1 MTRSRPGSVTPPT
14 VGLGGELTARKQ
26 RSLWS
31 DAWRRLRRNKLAV
44 IGLVIVV
51 TFSLIAL
58 FAPLIAPYGQAEVV
72 DFRLAQ
78 LSRPPGPG
86 RWGLTPTAATCS
98 VGCSMARKCRWSS
111 AFWRRRSCSLIGVPS
126 ALFAGY
132 FGGAT
137 DNVLMRLVD
146 VIYAIPQLLMV
157 LLFVNWWGP
166 GCSISSSRS
175 VWSDGSP
182 KHGWCAGNF
191 CRCGSR
197 STSARRRS
205 RGRRAHII
213 RKHMLPNSLTPI
225 IVALTFGIPT
235 AIFTEAALSFVGVG
249 IRPPQA
255 SWGQMVAEGSNPGY
269 ISPIRT
275 CSLPGPGDRAD
286 DAGFTFL
293 GDGLRDALDP
303 KGHRGLMTTISGQMC
318 ASRNAGRAELCR
330 RRQSS
335 RPISARLNSE
345 AKGGQ

>member
-1 MTRSRPGSVTPPT
+1 MAQSHPQSQPLDSVNLALRNTDTAVPAPSWEVEDMIEDAVAPGQRDTPT

-44 IGLVIVV
+44 VGLIIVV

-58 FAPLIAPYGQAEVV
+58 FASAIAPYGQSEVV
-72 DFRLAQ
+72 DFRLARYAPSWTWPMG
-78 LSRPPGPG
+78 LDANGRDMFSRMLYGAQVS
-86 RWGLTPTAATCS
+86 LV
-98 VGCSMARKCRWSS
+98 VGVLAQTIVL
-111 AFWRRRSCSLIGVPS
+111 LIGVPLG
-126 ALFAGY
+126 AIAGY

-166 GCSISSSRS
+166 GLLNIFLAIGLVGWVTEARLVRGQFLSLREQEYVSAAQ
-175 VWSDGSP
+175 VAGAGGSY
-182 KHGWCAGNF
+182 
-191 CRCGSR
+191 
-197 STSARRRS
+197 
-205 RGRRAHII
+205 II

-269 ISPIRT
+269 IETNPHMLLFPVLAIGLT
-275 CSLPGPGDRAD
+275 ML
-286 DAGFTFL
+286 GFSFL

-303 KGHRGLMTTISGQMC
+303 KGS
-318 ASRNAGRAELCR
+318 
-330 RRQSS
+330 
-335 RPISARLNSE
+335 
-345 AKGGQ
+345 KD

>member
-1 MTRSRPGSVTPPT
+1 MAQSHPQSQPLDSVNLGLRNTDTAAPAPPWQVEDIIEDVVAPGQHDTPT

-44 IGLVIVV
+44 VGLVIVV
-51 TFSLIAL
+51 SFSLIAL
-58 FAPLIAPYGQAEVV
+58 FASAIAPYGQAEVV
-72 DFRLAQ
+72 DFRLARYAPSWTWPMGLDANGRDVFSRMVYGAQ
-78 LSRPPGPG
+78 VSLVVGVLSQAIV
-86 RWGLTPTAATCS
+86 L
-98 VGCSMARKCRWSS
+98 
-111 AFWRRRSCSLIGVPS
+111 LIGVPIG
-126 ALFAGY
+126 AFAGY

-166 GCSISSSRS
+166 GLLNIFLAIGLVGWVTEARLVRGQFLSLREQEYVSAAQVAGAS
-175 VWSDGSP
+175 GSY
-182 KHGWCAGNF
+182 
-191 CRCGSR
+191 
-197 STSARRRS
+197 
-205 RGRRAHII
+205 II

-269 ISPIRT
+269 IETDPHMLLFPVLAVGLT
-275 CSLPGPGDRAD
+275 ML
-286 DAGFTFL
+286 GFSFL

-303 KGHRGLMTTISGQMC
+303 KGSRG
-318 ASRNAGRAELCR
+318 
-330 RRQSS
+330 
-335 RPISARLNSE
+335 
-345 AKGGQ
+345 